1 MTTKTENVLARISQ
15 KKLINTNVLIVV
27 EKCISGKLLQH
38 LLEKQNICITSICT
52 SGHDALEK
60 IKQKKPDLVLTDMS
74 LRDCNGVYFSQQ
86 LNLQEDGLDFWIYF
100 TEFASDLIVQQT
112 MALANEF
119 GCNISKYG
127 SDGSRVNFNFE
138 SYYNQAKN
146 FDKSNELIARI
157 ATQPI
162 RVFLVDDQ
170 QIVLLG
176 LEKLI
181 ESEKPKMEVVGKAM
195 NIADAKLPV
204 MEGQPDIL
212 IINIC
217 LTDIDSIDCV
227 ADFASNGNTRV
238 IIFTDTNDNDLVDEA
253 VLNGARG
260 VLDRKESMQTILRAV
275 QKVHDGELWL
285 DRMTTARI
293 FLQSS
298 RIRGKIAIDADIDKP
313 VALTRKEC
321 MILKAFSDG
330 TGGEQNKQIAAK
342 LCMSEHTL
350 RNHLTSI
357 FGKLGIKNRFSLF
370 AYAKQHFQQL
380 ENTLAMEESVIRE
393 Q

>member
-1 MTTKTENVLARISQ
+1 MTTKTENILARIPQ

-27 EKCISGKLLQH
+27 EKYISGKLLQH
-38 LLEKQNICITSICT
+38 LLEKQNICVTGICT

-60 IKQKKPDLVLTDMS
+60 IKQNKPDLVLTDMN
-74 LRDCNGVYFSQQ
+74 LRGCDGVYFAEQ
-86 LNLQEDGLDFWIYF
+86 LNFQENNFKLWIYF

-112 MALANEF
+112 RALANEL
-119 GCNISKYG
+119 GCNISKYS
-127 SDGSRVNFNFE
+127 SDEYRVNFE
-138 SYYNQAKN
+138 SYYNQANN
-146 FDKSNELIARI
+146 FNKSNELISRI
-157 ATQPI
+157 ATPPI

-195 NIADAKLPV
+195 NIVDAKLPV
-204 MEGQPDIL
+204 MEEQPDIL

-238 IIFTDTNDNDLVDEA
+238 IIFTDTNDNDLVDQA

-260 VLDRKESMQTILRAV
+260 VLDRKESMHTILRAV

-313 VALTRKEC
+313 LALTRKEC

-380 ENTLAMEESVIRE
+380 ENTLAMEESAIRE